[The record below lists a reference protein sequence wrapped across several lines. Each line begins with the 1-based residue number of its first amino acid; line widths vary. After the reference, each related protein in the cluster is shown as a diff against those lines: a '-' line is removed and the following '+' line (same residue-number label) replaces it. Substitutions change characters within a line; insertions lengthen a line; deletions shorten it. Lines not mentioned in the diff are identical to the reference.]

1 MIKDEFRGFSMLA
14 NMSFKLKLVTLF
26 VSAIAGFVI
35 LTLVALDGLGMLNDA
50 NIKLK
55 TFSRLQLNSEQN
67 YVEMIRLS
75 DQLQVLNEDTSIEF
89 VNRVQARID
98 ALENKNLNQKTDL
111 YNDRIMTSLSEGK
124 NLGIEYYQT
133 LQRYVAA
140 KSSLG
145 FDQNSGLK
153 AKVSSLSEQI
163 HNQIKSVS
171 FVLAKF
177 DVMNKKAIDYQL
189 NSNNEN
195 LDAFLNSYDDYYSR
209 LKGFG
214 LLKKFGELPPIYLE
228 SVKGYGLENAQLT
241 LLAESFSSIKTT
253 LDHHR
258 DDIASLLTQ
267 EVEKAEIQSLNESDM
282 AKGSLIVASLVI
294 ALFASII
301 LFTIV
306 KSVKANLKNLSTDLA
321 KVQAGDLTARAG
333 VNIKRNDE
341 FDTLASSLNGM
352 TDGLGNVISNVVST
366 SHDVKSM
373 VEELDQ
379 AVLHISESNGS
390 ISSQTSTLATATEEI
405 SQSVASV
412 LTVTQD
418 MKEQVQQTYD
428 SAQNGSKT
436 IKAVLGNLG
445 ETVSIVGETSE
456 QLDELGRLSGDIDGV
471 IGMINELAG
480 QTNLLALNAAIE
492 AARAG
497 DAGRGFSVVADEVR
511 SLASKTVEATSQI
524 SGIVGSIQTA
534 TQAAIEKMASSKENL
549 DAIEAFSEQAEIA
562 MHDIES
568 SAQKGSNASIDMAAS
583 IEQVAQTTTA
593 MSQDMEQIASRL
605 KNDTGAI
612 DRIEN
617 NARNIGGKVN
627 YLADQAKVFTV

>member
-1 MIKDEFRGFSMLA
+1 M
-14 NMSFKLKLVTLF
+14 LF
-26 VSAIAGFVI
+26 VSAIAGFAI
-35 LTLVALDGLGMLNDA
+35 LTWVALDGLGMLNDA

-55 TFSRLQLNSEQN
+55 SFSRLQLNSEQN

-75 DQLQVLNEDTSIEF
+75 DQLQVLNEDSSLEF
-89 VNRVQARID
+89 ENRVLARIS
-98 ALENKNLNQKTDL
+98 LLKNKSINQKAGL
-111 YNDRIMTSLSEGK
+111 YNAKIMASLSEE
-124 NLGIEYYQT
+124 NELGLEYYQT
-133 LQRYVAA
+133 LKNYVAA
-140 KSSLG
+140 KRSLG

-153 AKVSSLSEQI
+153 AQVSNLSEKI
-163 HNQIKSVS
+163 HTQIKSVS
-171 FVLAKF
+171 FVLSKY
-177 DVMNKKAIDYQL
+177 DLMNKSAINYQL
-189 NSNNEN
+189 NSTSEN
-195 LDAFLNSYDDYYSR
+195 LDKFISSYDDYYGR

-214 LLKKFGELPPIYLE
+214 LLKKFGELPPLYLQV
-228 SVKGYGLENAQLT
+228 VKGYGLENAQLK
-241 LLAESFSSIKTT
+241 LLAVNFSGIKLA
-253 LDHHR
+253 LDNHR
-258 DDIASLLTQ
+258 DHVALLLTQ
-267 EVEKAEIQSLNESDM
+267 EVEKAEIQSVKESYM
-282 AKGSLIVASLVI
+282 AKLSLMIASLVI
-294 ALFASII
+294 AMFASII

-306 KSVKANLKNLSTDLA
+306 KSVKANLNNLSVDLA

-333 VNIKRNDE
+333 VNAKRNDE
-341 FDTLASSLNGM
+341 FDALATSLNGM

-373 VEELDQ
+373 VKELDQ

-390 ISSQTSTLATATEEI
+390 ISAQTSTLATATEEI

-412 LTVTQD
+412 FNATQD

-428 SAQNGSKT
+428 SAQHGSKT

-445 ETVSIVGETSE
+445 ETVSIVGETSA

-471 IGMINELAG
+471 IGMINEIAG

-524 SGIVGSIQTA
+524 SGIVGSIQIA
-534 TQAAIEKMASSKENL
+534 TQAAINKMASSKDNL
-549 DAIEAFSEQAEIA
+549 EAIEKFSEQADIA

-568 SAQKGSNASIDMAAS
+568 SAQKGSNASIEMAAS
-583 IEQVAQTTTA
+583 IEQVAQTTTT

-605 KNDTGAI
+605 NNDTGAI

-617 NARNIGGKVN
+617 NAQNIASKVN

>member
-1 MIKDEFRGFSMLA
+1 M
-14 NMSFKLKLVTLF
+14 LF
-26 VSAIAGFVI
+26 VSAIAGFAI
-35 LTLVALDGLGMLNDA
+35 LTWVALDGLGMLNDA

-55 TFSRLQLNSEQN
+55 TFSRLQLSSEQN

-75 DQLQVLNEDTSIEF
+75 DQLQVLNEDSSLEF
-89 VNRVQARID
+89 VISVQASID
-98 ALENKNLNQKTDL
+98 SLKNKSTSHKSSL
-111 YNDRIMTSLSEGK
+111 YNAKILASLTEEK
-124 NLGIEYYQT
+124 ALGLEYYQT
-133 LQRYVAA
+133 LQNYVAA
-140 KSSLG
+140 KRTLG
-145 FDQNSGLK
+145 FSQNSGLK
-153 AKVSSLSEQI
+153 AQVSDLSGQI
-163 HNQIKSVS
+163 HSQIKSVS
-171 FVLAKF
+171 FVLSKY
-177 DVMNKKAIDYQL
+177 DVMNKNAINYQL
-189 NSNNEN
+189 NSSNEN
-195 LDAFLNSYDDYYSR
+195 LDKFVSSYDDYFAR

-214 LLKKFGELPPIYLE
+214 LLKKFGELPPLYLQA
-228 SVKGYGLENAQLT
+228 VKNYGLENEQLE
-241 LLAESFSSIKTT
+241 LLSVNFSRIKLA
-253 LDHHR
+253 LDNHR
-258 DDIASLLTQ
+258 DHVALLLTQ
-267 EVEKAEIQSLNESDM
+267 EVESAEIQSLNESYM
-282 AKGSLIVASLVI
+282 AKLSLIIASLVI

-306 KSVKANLKNLSTDLA
+306 KSVKANLSNLSTDLA
-321 KVQAGDLTARAG
+321 KVQAGDLTARAR
-333 VNIKRNDE
+333 VNAKRNDE
-341 FDTLASSLNGM
+341 FDALATSLNGM

-366 SHDVKSM
+366 SHDVELM
-373 VEELDQ
+373 VKELDQ

-390 ISSQTSTLATATEEI
+390 ISVQTTTLATATEEI
-405 SQSVASV
+405 SQSVVSV
-412 LTVTQD
+412 FSATQD

-428 SAQNGSKT
+428 SAQQGSKT

-456 QLDELGRLSGDIDGV
+456 QLDELGKLSADIDGV

-534 TQAAIEKMASSKENL
+534 TQAAIEKMASSKDNL
-549 DAIEAFSEQAEIA
+549 DAIEKFSEQADIA

-568 SAQKGSNASIDMAAS
+568 SAQKGSNASIEMAAS
-583 IEQVAQTTTA
+583 IEQVAQTTTS
-593 MSQDMEQIASRL
+593 MSHDMEQIASRL
-605 KNDTGAI
+605 NNDTGAI

-617 NARNIGGKVN
+617 NAKNIASKVN

>member
-1 MIKDEFRGFSMLA
+1 MLA

-26 VSAIAGFVI
+26 VSAIAGFAI

-50 NIKLK
+50 NVKLK
-55 TFSRLQLNSEQN
+55 TFSRLQLSSEQN

-75 DQLQVLNEDTSIEF
+75 DQLQVLNEDTSLEF

-98 ALENKNLNQKTDL
+98 TLKNKSVNQKTGL
-111 YNDRIMTSLSEGK
+111 YNDRIIASLSEEK
-124 NLGIEYYQT
+124 DLGIQYYQT
-133 LQRYVAA
+133 LQDYVAA
-140 KSSLG
+140 KRALG

-153 AKVSSLSEQI
+153 AQVSTLSEQI
-163 HNQIKSVS
+163 HIQIKSVS

-177 DVMNKKAIDYQL
+177 DVMNKNAINYQL

-195 LDAFLNSYDDYYSR
+195 LETFLSSYDDYYSR

-228 SVKGYGLENAQLT
+228 SIKRYGLENTQLS
-241 LLAESFSSIKTT
+241 LLADNFSAIKLA
-253 LDHHR
+253 LDNHR
-258 DDIASLLTQ
+258 DDIALLLTQ
-267 EVEKAEIQSLNESDM
+267 EVEKAEIQSLNESET
-282 AKGSLIVASLVI
+282 AKMSLIIASLVI

-306 KSVKANLKNLSTDLA
+306 KSVKANLRNLSTDLA

-333 VNIKRNDE
+333 VNAKRNDE
-341 FDTLASSLNGM
+341 FDALATSLNGM
-352 TDGLGNVISNVVST
+352 TDGLGHVISNVVST

-373 VEELDQ
+373 VKELDK

-412 LTVTQD
+412 FNATQD
-418 MKEQVQQTYD
+418 MKVQVQQTYD
-428 SAQNGSKT
+428 SAQQGSKT

-534 TQAAIEKMASSKENL
+534 TKAAIEKMASSKDNL
-549 DAIEAFSEQAEIA
+549 DAIETFSEQAEIA

-583 IEQVAQTTTA
+583 IEQVAQTTTT

-617 NARNIGGKVN
+617 NAKNIGGKVN